1 MGDGV
6 KDSNPGFEMRNEQDQ
21 QQASGEWNIGDGV
34 GKEPFV
40 SYAQNGEDTVLW
52 RALQQVKSGT
62 FIDIGAGHPVMNS
75 ISKAF
80 VNAGWHGINVEPME
94 KPFADL
100 VTDRPHDINLN
111 IAVEDHEGTATY
123 FSVGGGSGASTGISE
138 IARGHEARHME
149 VREQSVTTRTLTNIC
164 EDYIDGEI
172 HFLKIDVEGNER
184 KVLEGADFE
193 RFRPW
198 VVVVEAIH
206 PYATAPSTGL
216 PLETQEEWQHILID
230 ARYTCTLFDGV
241 NRFYVAEEHRA
252 VIGPRLSMPANPKDR
267 ALSAKTNQI
276 MAELAD
282 VTKELNAQIQQLRQ
296 ELDRSAREVVALRQT
311 FSWRITKP
319 LRVLRSGCRRQP
331 K

>member
-1 MGDGV
+1 MGQLLGYARV
-6 KDSNPGFEMRNEQDQ
+6 STQDQ
-21 QQASGEWNIGDGV
+21 DASLQVLALEAAGCSKVFIDQASGSTTKRPELDKLLAYAREGDTLV
-34 GKEPFV
+34 V
-40 SYAQNGEDTVLW
+40 W
-52 RALQQVKSGT
+52 RL
-62 FIDIGAGHPVMNS
+62 
-75 ISKAF
+75 
-80 VNAGWHGINVEPME
+80 
-94 KPFADL
+94 
-100 VTDRPHDINLN
+100 DRL
-111 IAVEDHEGTATY
+111 G
-123 FSVGGGSGASTGISE
+123 
-138 IARGHEARHME
+138 R
-149 VREQSVTTRTLTNIC
+149 
-164 EDYIDGEI
+164 
-172 HFLKIDVEGNER
+172 
-184 KVLEGADFE
+184 
-193 RFRPW
+193 
-198 VVVVEAIH
+198 
-206 PYATAPSTGL
+206 STGL